1 MKWLDGRWTYEGWGG
16 GALGAWGG
24 GGGVDVGEVSQ
35 ILRSLQLCF

>member
-24 GGGVDVGEVSQ
+24 GGVDVGEVSQ